1 MIRLVIAEDHQ
12 CFIDSIK
19 LVTEFDN
26 TISIIGSVNDGEALL
41 KLVRLKQPQI
51 VIADYRMPKLDGLEA
66 AKLILKEFPHIKVI
80 ILTMFDLP
88 EIQKQAKDIGVSG
101 YILKNI
107 SLDKVLEAIKTVAK
121 GETYFDEN
129 IDFTDVGQKKDKL
142 TKRQKEILSHIA
154 QGKTSREIANLL
166 FIDLKTV
173 NTHRQNMIRVLHL
186 QGKND
191 LVKYAIERKY
201 LK

>member
-1 MIRLVIAEDHQ
+1 
-12 CFIDSIK
+12 
-19 LVTEFDN
+19 
-26 TISIIGSVNDGEALL
+26 
-41 KLVRLKQPQI
+41 
-51 VIADYRMPKLDGLEA
+51 
-66 AKLILKEFPHIKVI
+66 
-80 ILTMFDLP
+80 MFDLP

-101 YILKNI
+101 YLLKNI

-129 IDFTDVGQKKDKL
+129 IDFTDVRQKKDKL